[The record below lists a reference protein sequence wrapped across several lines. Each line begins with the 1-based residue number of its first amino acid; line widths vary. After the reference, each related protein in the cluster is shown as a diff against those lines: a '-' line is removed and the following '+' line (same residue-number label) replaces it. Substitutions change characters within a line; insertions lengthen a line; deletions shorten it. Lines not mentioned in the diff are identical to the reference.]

1 MSSIAVVIC
10 AYCDERRL
18 QLGDAINSVLKQ
30 ARKPDRLVVV
40 IDHNDDLLRD
50 MRTSYPDVEVIAN
63 DGARGLSGARN
74 TGVRAAAPCDIVAF
88 LDDDAVAEADWLQR
102 LALHYVDPNI
112 IGVGGKV
119 LPLWP
124 DQRPRWFPEEFQ
136 WVVGCSYKGLPNR
149 LSPVR
154 NPIGCN
160 MSFRRTVFDAVG
172 GFREGLGRSGQDAA
186 GCEETELCIRARRHF
201 PAAVILYDP
210 LAVVHHHVTRERTR
224 WAYFRRRCQ
233 AEGRSKSAVVE
244 TAGAGDKLGAERAYV
259 TRTLPAGVFR
269 GLMDMVTRLDPSGPM
284 RAFTIV
290 AGLMFTTAA
299 YLAAKFSRHV
309 GPFRPIKIVDIDHTK
324 PLPAIDLTRPGGDV
338 PYGGVFC
345 LIRSGAQPLAIVEMQ
360 HSGSAIEPA
369 DLLTEI
375 ESVGSLPT
383 VTANRAPARER
394 VAVVIATR
402 DRAESLDRCLAS
414 LFDQTR
420 APDEVHVVD
429 NAPASSATLDL
440 ISTHYRGRVH
450 YVLEPTPGLGRAH
463 NTGLRYVS
471 SDIVLF
477 TDDDVVLDRHW
488 VEAMAAPME
497 EDKAVGC
504 VTGLILPAELETRAQ
519 VWTER
524 HGGFG
529 KGLQRRVY
537 DLEANRPKSMLF
549 PFTAGQFGSGANMAF
564 RASALR
570 RVGCFDAA
578 LGAGTLARGGDDLA
592 AFFAIVSGGFRLV
605 YQPEGIIWHY
615 HRRGEDGMR
624 RQAFCYGMGLGAYLT
639 KIVVDEPR
647 RAIRLAAAF
656 PAGILHMAG
665 PTSQKTARLPSDYP
679 MRLVWMERLGILAGV
694 PGYLRSLAKRRRDDR
709 PRNGIDARRP
719 AEREV

>member
-10 AYCDERRL
+10 AYSNERRP
-18 QLGDAINSVLKQ
+18 QLGDAIDSVLKQ
-30 ARKPDRLVVV
+30 TLRADRLIVV
-40 IDHNDDLLRD
+40 IDHNDDLLRE
-50 MRTSYPDVEVIAN
+50 MRRSYAGIEVVAN

-74 TGVRAAAPCDIVAF
+74 TGVRTAASCDIIAF
-88 LDDDAVAEADWLQR
+88 LDDDAVAEANWLER
-102 LALHYVDPNI
+102 LALHYAVPQV

-124 DQRPRWFPEEFQ
+124 GKRPRWFPEEFQ
-136 WVVGCSYKGLPNR
+136 WVVGCSYKGLPNA

-186 GCEETELCIRARRHF
+186 GCEETEFCIRARRHF
-201 PAAVILYDP
+201 PTAVILCDP
-210 LAVVHHHVTRERTR
+210 QAVVHHNVTAERTR

-233 AEGRSKSAVVE
+233 AEGRSKNAVVE
-244 TAGAGDKLGAERAYV
+244 IAGAEEKLGAERAYV
-259 TRTLPAGVFR
+259 TRTLPAGVVR
-269 GLMDMVTRLDPSGPM
+269 GLTDMVTRLDPSGPM

-290 AGLMFTTAA
+290 AGFMFTTAA

-309 GPFRPIKIVDIDHTK
+309 SPFRPVKIVDVDYTK
-324 PLPAIDLTRPGGDV
+324 PLPAIDLTRPGDV
-338 PYGGVFC
+338 SYGGIFC
-345 LIRSGAQPLAIVEMQ
+345 LVRSGAQPLAIVELQ
-360 HSGSAIEPA
+360 HSGPVIEPA
-369 DLLTEI
+369 DLLLEI
-375 ESVGSLPT
+375 GAARSLPS
-383 VTANRAPARER
+383 VAACRTAALER

-420 APDEVHVVD
+420 APDEVLVVD
-429 NAPASSATLDL
+429 NAPASTATVDL
-440 ISTHYRGRVH
+440 ISTRYRGRVH

-477 TDDDVVLDRHW
+477 TDDDVVLDQHW

-529 KGLQRRVY
+529 KGLQRRVF
-537 DLEANRPKSMLF
+537 DLEANRPRSMLF

-570 RVGCFDAA
+570 RVGGFDAA
-578 LGAGTLARGGDDLA
+578 LGAGTVARGGDDLA
-592 AFFAIVSGGFRLV
+592 AFFAIVNGGFRLV
-605 YQPEGIIWHY
+605 YQPQGIIWHH
-615 HRRGEDGMR
+615 HRRGEEGMR
-624 RQAFCYGMGLGAYLT
+624 RQAYCYGMGLGAYLT

-647 RAIRLAAAF
+647 RALRLAAAF

-679 MRLVWMERLGILAGV
+679 LRLVWMERLGILAGV

-709 PRNGIDARRP
+709 PQTGIDARRP